1 MSLRVL
7 VIPEDP
13 TLDQYI
19 LKPVVA
25 RLFDDLDRRARVEVL
40 QNPRLRGVEQALA
53 HDTLTDIVAT
63 YPMVDLFLLIVD
75 RDGDV
80 GRRDRVAHIEARL
93 AHLFMCLAIEEVE
106 VWMLALH
113 RQTPAT
119 DWQAVRS
126 AHDAKER
133 FARPF
138 LAEHAPPLSLG
149 HGRKWAM
156 GALGAGWPALLQLCP
171 ELQELRTRVR
181 DWLDERAAR
190 TN

>member
-25 RLFDDLDRRARVEVL
+25 RLFDDLERRARVEVL

-53 HDTLTDIVAT
+53 HDTLADIVAT

-80 GRRDRVAHIEARL
+80 GRHDRVAHIEARF
-93 AHLFMCLAIEEVE
+93 AHLFACVAIEEIE

-113 RQTPAT
+113 RQRLGV
-119 DWQAVRS
+119 DWQVVHS
-126 AHDAKER
+126 EPHVKER

-138 LAEHAPPLSLG
+138 LADHAPALG
-149 HGRKWAM
+149 PGAGRKWAM
-156 GALGAGWPALLQLCP
+156 RDLGAGWPALVQICS
-171 ELQELRTRVR
+171 EIRHLRDRVR
-181 DWLDERAAR
+181 EWLGRQVTAS
-190 TN
+190 